1 MKPESKQEILK
12 RRKEIEQ
19 ELAEMLKETKSDF
32 ELADVLDAIYEEEE
46 NDDMTKII
54 AMFDNGDMS
63 QLSNVLELVTD
74 AWNYFPHKALG
85 GISPSEKSLE
95 YAEKHPPK
103 TKSKK
108 GADIMPRVRVG
119 NREMSWDE
127 HQAMLKEMARAQE
140 PFKKWIS
147 GVLTDYKSS
156 LKQEGLSAKV
166 ADRHYFIAETF
177 FDRVLWL
184 GWVNFGSVRKE
195 FISDEFPEWWK
206 THVVAFKIDDSK
218 EVKNSV
224 RKLVDFVEVKYVVK

>member
-12 RRKEIEQ
+12 RRKELEQ
-19 ELAEMLKETKSDF
+19 EIVEMLEETKSDF
-32 ELADVLDAIYEEEE
+32 ELADVLGAIYEEKE

-54 AMFDNGDMS
+54 AMFDNGDIS

-95 YAEKHPPK
+95 YTEKHPTK
-103 TKSKK
+103 TKSKR
-108 GADIMPRVRVG
+108 GSDTMPRVRVG
-119 NREMSWDE
+119 NKEMSWDE
-127 HQAMLKEMARAQE
+127 HQAMLKEMARAQK

-147 GVLTDYKSS
+147 DVLTDYKSF

-166 ADRHYFIAETF
+166 VDRHHFIAETF

-184 GWVNFGSVRKE
+184 GWVNFGSIRRE
-195 FISDEFPEWWK
+195 FMSDEFPKWWK
-206 THVVAFKIDDSK
+206 THVVASGIDDLK
-218 EVKNSV
+218 EVKESV
-224 RKLVDFVEVKYVVK
+224 RKLVDFIEAKYVVK

>member
-1 MKPESKQEILK
+1 MQIESKQQILA
-12 RRKEIEQ
+12 RRKELEQ
-19 ELAEMLKETKSDF
+19 EIVEMLEETESNF

-95 YAEKHPPK
+95 YAEKHPTK

-108 GADIMPRVRVG
+108 GVDTMPRVCVG

-147 GVLTDYKSS
+147 GVLADYRSF
-156 LKQEGLSAKV
+156 LKQERLSAKMV
-166 ADRHYFIAETF
+166 DKHYFIAETF

-184 GWVNFGSVRKE
+184 GWVNFGSIRKE
-195 FISDEFPEWWK
+195 FTSDEFPKWWK
-206 THVVAFKIDDSK
+206 THVVASGIDDSK

-224 RKLVDFVEVKYVVK
+224 RKLVDFIEAKYVVK

>member
-1 MKPESKQEILK
+1 MEIESKQQILE
-12 RRKEIEQ
+12 RRKELEQ
-19 ELAEMLKETKSDF
+19 EIREMLKDTESDF

-85 GISPSEKSLE
+85 GISPTEKSLE
-95 YAEKHPPK
+95 YAEKHPTK

-108 GADIMPRVRVG
+108 GVDNMPRVRVG
-119 NREMSWDE
+119 EREMSWDE

-147 GVLTDYKSS
+147 GVVTDYKSF

-166 ADRHYFIAETF
+166 ADRHHFIAETF

-184 GWVNFGSVRKE
+184 GWVNFGSIRKK
-195 FISDEFPEWWK
+195 FMSDEFPKWWM
-206 THVVAFKIDDSK
+206 THVVASGIDDSK
-218 EVKNSV
+218 EVKGSV
-224 RKLVDFVEVKYVVK
+224 RKLVDFIEAKYAIK